1 VSASAPVVAITDV
14 SDVGRAIALE
24 LAARGCRIA
33 LYHPRL
39 STPQAEPLV
48 HELGAAQAY
57 AHPVEIEGWDELVV
71 ALRATAA
78 AFGEPPRHAVIY
90 YDHFDDGGGGPL
102 HLGPEDRGHY
112 RRTITHN
119 LEAVYRAF
127 RAVLP
132 AMVAAASGSIVM
144 IGSYLAEAPHAAA
157 GAALHG
163 AAKAAGLA
171 LAQAAAQEVV
181 GLGVRVNSILI
192 TAADTAGMRSM
203 LPNLAPGMWTA
214 PASIAKLVA
223 FLVSDDARDVT
234 GATIPLFGRAGVP
247 A

>member
-1 VSASAPVVAITDV
+1 MPSSAPVVAITNV
-14 SDVGRAIALE
+14 SDVGRAVALE

-33 LYHPRL
+33 LYHPRR
-39 STPQAEPLV
+39 STPKAEPLL
-48 HELGAAQAY
+48 HELGAERAY
-57 AHPVEIEGWDELVV
+57 AHPVEIEEWAELAA

-78 AFGEPPRHAVIY
+78 AFGEPPRHAVIH
-90 YDHFDDGGGGPL
+90 YDRFDEGGGGPL
-102 HLGPEDRGHY
+102 YLGPEDHGHY

-119 LEAVYRAF
+119 FEAVYRVF

-132 AMVAAASGSIVM
+132 AMVAAAGGSVVM

-171 LAQAAAQEVV
+171 LAQAAAQEVAD
-181 GLGVRVNSILI
+181 LGVRVNSILI
-192 TAADTAGMRSM
+192 TAADMPSIRSM
-203 LPNLAPGMWTA
+203 LPNLAPGTWSA

-223 FLVSDDARDVT
+223 F
-234 GATIPLFGRAGVP
+234 
-247 A
+247 